1 MTKLRNNLLYTTLS
15 LLVALFFSACSQEDL
30 ADLPNGKLQLAI
42 GQVATDLQTRATPSE
57 LGKPVAEKF
66 NIKVQRS
73 GTSLV
78 AYEGRFVE
86 SIEVKTG
93 KYDITATYGE
103 DVKIG
108 RDMPFYIGTAQAIV
122 EKDKPNSVTIPCKVG
137 NSLISVRFGENE
149 TERLRFDR
157 FYEDYGIIVK
167 IGEYSTVIKKDET
180 STSVYF
186 SAGSAPEIIFY
197 GTLKLEQGRAVSMTL
212 THEDMPTAFQ
222 AADHAKI
229 TVSLPDPE
237 SAIKV
242 QISKLELTEARLDET
257 IPLSWLPVPTATA
270 EHTYSEQGLL
280 TGTKLTFSNAYPEMT
295 WEARISNEAGDTVRK
310 VKGTGALVSEYTD
323 SKEWPYLMAGKYKA
337 TYFLHTEGSV
347 DKVSSREFLINAP
360 QLEVTLGGYTS
371 HSLYE
376 EGNIT
381 AANQSDGHTIYNPQ
395 IVVKIAPE
403 LIAMKKYGYQMEYT
417 FNEDIANSVQNTITL
432 NTVKLAARTQPY
444 VMSADVV
451 FDGVRVQKS
460 RNFLLTGIPFHFEP
474 PTTTTWEKNGDV
486 TDDGNYARF
495 GNWSGGSQS
504 LTYRNVAVPAGTHLS
519 LDYKF
524 FTTSDL
530 NNTFTISAGD
540 QVIVSAST
548 SGYSEADRDGTESFT
563 LSAATTS
570 IRCVNSYGAGLS
582 RTDLY
587 RVGMKYRQQ

>member
-1 MTKLRNNLLYTTLS
+1 MTKLRNNILYTTLS
-15 LLVALFFSACSQEDL
+15 LLVALFFSACSQEEPT
-30 ADLPNGKLQLAI
+30 DLPNGKLQLAI
-42 GQVATDLQTRATPSE
+42 GQVATDLQTRATPFE

-78 AYEGRFVE
+78 AYEGRFAE

-103 DVKIG
+103 DVQIG
-108 RDMPFYIGTAQAIV
+108 RDAPFYIGTAQAIV
-122 EKDKPNSVTIPCKVG
+122 EAEKPTSVTIPCKVG
-137 NSLISVRFGENE
+137 NSLISIRFGEDE
-149 TERLRFDR
+149 TERLRFER

-180 STSVYF
+180 AISVYF
-186 SAGSAPEIIFY
+186 PAGSAPEIIFY
-197 GTLKLEQGRAVSMTL
+197 GTLKLEQGRSVSMPL

-229 TVSLPDPE
+229 TVCLPDPE

-242 QISKLELTEARLDET
+242 KISKLELVEARLDET

-310 VKGTGALVSEYTD
+310 VKGTGSLVSKYTD
-323 SKEWPYLMAGKYKA
+323 SEEWPYLMAGKYKA

-360 QLEVTLGGYTS
+360 QLEVTFGGYTS

-381 AANQSDGHTIYNPQ
+381 AANQSDGHTIYSPQ

-417 FNEDIANSVQNTITL
+417 FNEEISNSEQNTVTL
-432 NTVKLAARTQPY
+432 NTVKLTARPQPY
-444 VMSADVV
+444 VMSADVI
-451 FDGVRVQKS
+451 FDGMRVQKS
-460 RNFLLTGIPFHFEP
+460 RNFFLTGIPFHFEP
-474 PTTTTWEKNGDV
+474 PTTDTWEK
-486 TDDGNYARF
+486 TGNVDNESGYVRF
-495 GNWSGGSQS
+495 GHMSDGEQN
-504 LTYRNVAVPAGTHLS
+504 LRYKAIAVPAGTKLS

-524 FTTSDL
+524 MVTGDVK
-530 NNTFTISAGD
+530 NTFTIYAGE
-540 QVIVSAST
+540 QALVSASA
-548 SGYSEADRDGTESFT
+548 SAWAEENREGTEPFT
-563 LSAATTS
+563 LSSAITVV
-570 IRCVNSYGAGLS
+570 RCTNSYGAGLS
-582 RTDLY
+582 YTDLY

>member
-137 NSLISVRFGENE
+137 NSLISVRFGEDE
-149 TERLRFDR
+149 TERMRFDR

-180 STSVYF
+180 ATSVYF

-222 AADHAKI
+222 AADHARI

-323 SKEWPYLMAGKYKA
+323 SEEWPYLMAGKYKA

-417 FNEDIANSVQNTITL
+417 FNEDIANSEQNTITL

-460 RNFLLTGIPFHFEP
+460 KNFLLTGIPFHFEP

>member
-137 NSLISVRFGENE
+137 NSLISVRFGEDE
-149 TERLRFDR
+149 TERMRFDR

-197 GTLKLEQGRAVSMTL
+197 GSLKLEQGRAVSMTL

-222 AADHAKI
+222 AADHARI

-395 IVVKIAPE
+395 IAVKIAPE

-417 FNEDIANSVQNTITL
+417 FNEDIANSEQNTITL
-432 NTVKLAARTQPY
+432 NNAKLTARTQPY

-460 RNFLLTGIPFHFEP
+460 KNFLLTGIPFHFEP

>member
-1 MTKLRNNLLYTTLS
+1 M
-15 LLVALFFSACSQEDL
+15 LVALFFSACSQEDL
-30 ADLPNGKLQLAI
+30 ADLPNGKLQFAI

-137 NSLISVRFGENE
+137 NSLISVRFGEDE

-167 IGEYSTVIKKDET
+167 IDEYSTVIKKDET
-180 STSVYF
+180 ATSVYF

-310 VKGTGALVSEYTD
+310 VKGTGALVSEHTD

-417 FNEDIANSVQNTITL
+417 FNEDIANSEQNTITL

-486 TDDGNYARF
+486 TDDGDYARF

>member
-1 MTKLRNNLLYTTLS
+1 MTKLRNNLLSTTLS

-137 NSLISVRFGENE
+137 NSLISVRFGEDE

-167 IGEYSTVIKKDET
+167 IDEYSTVIKKDET

-222 AADHAKI
+222 AADHARI

-242 QISKLELTEARLDET
+242 KISKLELTEARLDET

-417 FNEDIANSVQNTITL
+417 FNEDIANSEQNTITL
-432 NTVKLAARTQPY
+432 NNAKLTARTQPY

-460 RNFLLTGIPFHFEP
+460 KNFLLTGIPFHFEP

-530 NNTFTISAGD
+530 DNTFTISAGD

>member
-1 MTKLRNNLLYTTLS
+1 MTKLRNNILYTTLS
-15 LLVALFFSACSQEDL
+15 LLVALFFSACSQEEP

-42 GQVATDLQTRATPSE
+42 GQVATDLQTRATPFE
-57 LGKPVAEKF
+57 LGKPVTEKF

-78 AYEGRFVE
+78 AYEGRFAE

-103 DVKIG
+103 DVQIG
-108 RDMPFYIGTAQAIV
+108 RDAPFYIGTAQAIV
-122 EKDKPNSVTIPCKVG
+122 EAEKLTSVTIPCKVG
-137 NSLISVRFGENE
+137 NSLISIRFGEDE
-149 TERLRFDR
+149 TERLRFER

-180 STSVYF
+180 AISVYF
-186 SAGSAPEIIFY
+186 PAGSAPEIIFY
-197 GTLKLEQGRAVSMTL
+197 GTLKLEQGRSVSMPL

-229 TVSLPDPE
+229 TVCLSDPE

-242 QISKLELTEARLDET
+242 KISKLELVEARLDET

-310 VKGTGALVSEYTD
+310 VKGTGSLVSKYTD
-323 SKEWPYLMAGKYKA
+323 SEEWPYLMAGKYKA

-360 QLEVTLGGYTS
+360 QLEVTFGGYTS

-381 AANQSDGHTIYNPQ
+381 AANQSDGHTIYSPQ

-417 FNEDIANSVQNTITL
+417 FNEEISNSEQNTVTL
-432 NTVKLAARTQPY
+432 NTVKLTARPQPY

-460 RNFLLTGIPFHFEP
+460 RNFVLTGIPFHFEP
-474 PTTTTWEKNGDV
+474 PTTDTWEK
-486 TDDGNYARF
+486 TGNVENKSGYVRF
-495 GNWSGGSQS
+495 GHMSDGAQN
-504 LTYRNVAVPAGTHLS
+504 LRYKEIAVPAGTKLS
-519 LDYKF
+519 LDHKF
-524 FTTSDL
+524 MVTGDVK
-530 NNTFTISAGD
+530 NTFTIYAGE
-540 QVIVSAST
+540 QALVSASA
-548 SGYSEADRDGTESFT
+548 SGWAEENREGTEPFT
-563 LSAATTS
+563 LSSAITVV
-570 IRCVNSYGAGLS
+570 RCTNSYGAGLS
-582 RTDLY
+582 YTDLY

>member
-1 MTKLRNNLLYTTLS
+1 MTKLRNNILYTTLS
-15 LLVALFFSACSQEDL
+15 LLVALFFSACSQENL

-66 NIKVQRS
+66 NIKVQRTGS
-73 GTSLV
+73 EYV
-78 AYEGRFVE
+78 AYDGRFAE

-108 RDMPFYIGTAQAIV
+108 RDAPYYIGTAQAIV
-122 EKDKPNSVTIPCKVG
+122 ETDKATSVTIPCRVG

-149 TERLRFDR
+149 TERLRFER

-197 GTLKLEQGRAVSMTL
+197 GTLKLEQGRSVSMTL

-295 WEARISNEAGDTVRK
+295 WEARISNEDGDTVRK

-395 IVVKIAPE
+395 IAVKIAPE

-417 FNEDIANSVQNTITL
+417 FNEDIANSEQNTITL
-432 NTVKLAARTQPY
+432 NNAKLTARTQPY
-444 VMSADVV
+444 VMGADVV

-460 RNFLLTGIPFHFEP
+460 RNFFLTGIPFHFEP
-474 PTTTTWEKNGDV
+474 PTTATWQKNGKINDQ
-486 TDDGNYARF
+486 DGYARF
-495 GNWSGGSQS
+495 GNMSDGKQTF
-504 LTYRNVAVPAGTHLS
+504 TYSKIAVPAGVKLS

-524 FTTSDL
+524 MVTGDSK
-530 NNTFTISAGD
+530 NTFTIYAGE
-540 QVIVSAST
+540 QALVSASA
-548 SGYSEADRDGTESFT
+548 SGWAEENREGTEPFT
-563 LSAATTS
+563 LSSAITVV
-570 IRCVNSYGAGLS
+570 RCTNSYGAGLS
-582 RTDLY
+582 YTDLY

>member
-108 RDMPFYIGTAQAIV
+108 RDAPYYIGTAQAIV

-137 NSLISVRFGENE
+137 NSLISVRFGEDE
-149 TERLRFDR
+149 TERMRFDR

-180 STSVYF
+180 ATSVYF

-237 SAIKV
+237 SAVKV
-242 QISKLELTEARLDET
+242 KISKLELTEARLDET

-395 IVVKIAPE
+395 IAVKIAPE

-417 FNEDIANSVQNTITL
+417 FNEDIANSEQNTITL

-530 NNTFTISAGD
+530 DNTFTISAGD

-587 RVGMKYRQQ
+587 RVGMKDRQQ